1 MQLNTNQ
8 FICANKKYEDADI
21 VIFGAP
27 FDGTSSYRSGSR
39 FAPNAIR
46 EASRSIETYSPL
58 QLKDTEDLRIADI
71 GDLELPFGDK
81 IGALNQIKKLVKSI
95 LRDKKVPVAIGGEHL
110 ISVATIEECY
120 KKYNDLKVI
129 QLDAHTDLRDQYM
142 EERLSHATVMRRISE
157 FVGFE
162 NIYQFGIRSGLKE
175 ELSLCKKHNTIYQFN
190 KNDFGKLI
198 KAVAKKPTYIT
209 LDVDVFDPS
218 FVPGVG
224 NPEAGGICFNT
235 VMTFLEYAKKLHIV
249 GLDLVELSPHY
260 DPSNISSFLVAKL
273 LREMLLVI

>member
-1 MQLNTNQ
+1 
-8 FICANKKYEDADI
+8 
-21 VIFGAP
+21 
-27 FDGTSSYRSGSR
+27 
-39 FAPNAIR
+39 
-46 EASRSIETYSPL
+46 
-58 QLKDTEDLRIADI
+58 
-71 GDLELPFGDK
+71 
-81 IGALNQIKKLVKSI
+81 

-190 KNDFGKLI
+190 KKDFERLI

-235 VMTFLEYAKKLHIV
+235 VITFLEYAKKLHIV
-249 GLDLVELSPHY
+249 GFDLVELSPHY
-260 DPSNISSFLVAKL
+260 DQSNISSFLVAKL

>member
-39 FAPNAIR
+39 FAPDAIR

-71 GDLELPFGDK
+71 GDLELPFGNK
-81 IGALNQIKKLVKSI
+81 IRSLNQIKKLVKSI
-95 LRDKKVPVAIGGEHL
+95 LRDEKVPVAIGGEHL

-249 GLDLVELSPHY
+249 GFDLVELSPHY

>member
-1 MQLNTNQ
+1 MQLSTNQ
-8 FICANKKYEDADI
+8 YICANKKYEEADI

-39 FAPNAIR
+39 FAPDAIR

-58 QLKDTEDLRIADI
+58 QLKDTEDLKIADI
-71 GDLELPFGDK
+71 GDLELPFGEK
-81 IGALNQIKKLVKSI
+81 IRALNQVKKLVKDI
-95 LRDKKVPVAIGGEHL
+95 LRDGKVPVAIGGEHL

-120 KKYNDLKVI
+120 KKYKNLNVV
-129 QLDAHTDLRDQYM
+129 QLDAHADLRDQYM
-142 EERLSHATVMRRISE
+142 GERLSHATVMRRISE
-157 FVGFE
+157 LIGFQ

-175 ELSLCKKHNTIYQFN
+175 ELSLCKKNNIIYQFS
-190 KNDFGKLI
+190 KKDFERLI

-209 LDVDVFDPS
+209 LDIDVFDPS

-249 GLDLVELSPHY
+249 GLDLVELSPHC
-260 DPSNISSFLVAKL
+260 DPSNISSFLAAKL

>member
-39 FAPNAIR
+39 FAPDAIR

-71 GDLELPFGDK
+71 GDLELPFGNK
-81 IGALNQIKKLVKSI
+81 IRSLNQIKKLVKSI
-95 LRDKKVPVAIGGEHL
+95 LRDEKVPVAIGGEHL

-190 KNDFGKLI
+190 KKDFERLI
-198 KAVAKKPTYIT
+198 KAVAKKPAYIT

-249 GLDLVELSPHY
+249 GFDLVELSPHY